1 MSPANT
7 RVTRTLVVSR
17 VFNAPLDLVWRT
29 WTDPELLMQWWGPDL
44 FTCPFAKMDVR
55 EGGRTRRGYVD
66 RVHARAERIRWAR
79 HVQRMEL
86 SENPMASLD
95 FIQHMADKDG
105 NRVDPKA
112 LGLPPDFPSDTR
124 TLVTFEALSSDK
136 TKMVVS
142 QFEMPTADSEL
153 GKHAEIGLDQCVD
166 KMRAIFAD
174 M

>member
-1 MSPANT
+1 MKPSNT
-7 RVTRTLVVSR
+7 RSTRTLVVSR
-17 VFNAPLDLVWRT
+17 IFNAPIDLVWRT

-55 EGGRTRRGYVD
+55 EGGTSIVCM
-66 RVHARAERIRWAR
+66 RAPKEYGGQDMFSAWSYRKI
-79 HVQRMEL
+79 V
-86 SENPMASLD
+86 PMASLD

-112 LGLPPDFPSDTR
+112 LGLPPEFPSETR

-153 GKHAEIGLDQCVD
+153 GKHAEIGLNQSVD
-166 KMRAIFAD
+166 KMKAIFAD